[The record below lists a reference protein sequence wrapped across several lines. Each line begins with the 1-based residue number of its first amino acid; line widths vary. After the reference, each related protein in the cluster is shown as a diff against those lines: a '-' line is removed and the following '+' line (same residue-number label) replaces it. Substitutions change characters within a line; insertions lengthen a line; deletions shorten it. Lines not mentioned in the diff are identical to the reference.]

1 MQLWHG
7 LSEIIVLKCL
17 VHYKVSRECW
27 GKFAWLL
34 YNLSPRAG
42 IHVQN
47 LILFKNPLMGSSLP
61 GDFSVFLLG
70 GQILFIWH
78 TFVEHLPYAK
88 CSYIETTLRTQQ
100 CIKNILHVPT
110 HTFVCLF
117 KSPWS
122 WAGKEMTSLLYTLNH
137 LSWIYWLMQW
147 MPSLLLSLKK
157 FFVIYLATLGLKLWQ
172 MGSS

>member
-117 KSPWS
+117 ACLVIICFGC
-122 WAGKEMTSLLYTLNH
+122 AG
-137 LSWIYWLMQW
+137 
-147 MPSLLLSLKK
+147 PSLRH
-157 FFVIYLATLGLKLWQ
+157 LGPVVA
-172 MGSS
+172 MPGPRCSM